1 MAFIQARGG
10 KVTNK
15 EREVLSAV
23 VQGLGQIV
31 EASFV
36 TQRQKDRIAAL
47 MQSNADAEED
57 AELGAHTNAVD
68 AIMETLGEMED
79 KAEDSLTEARK
90 GEAESQQTHALL
102 KQGLENEISNS
113 KEAMGESQQ
122 LSASTASKL
131 ADAEKDLAVEKKGL
145 KEDTAY
151 LSDLKRDCQ
160 TRASEFEVE
169 SKDNK
174 AELTALG
181 KAKAILLKKLAASLV
196 QTGAKVAAQ
205 ARVADSD
212 ADAQEDAKARALRS
226 IEGLGK
232 RLHSTALVSLAYR
245 GAADPFGKIRSMIE
259 DMIAKLLQEAAE
271 EATQKAFCDK
281 EIGESTASKAEK
293 EGRLGKIN
301 ARLETAE
308 STTAQL
314 MEDVSKLSKEIA
326 ESDAGLAKA
335 SALRSKEKA
344 TFQAVEKDLSESEQ
358 ACTSAIEVLRE
369 YYEGAS
375 LVQTATKA
383 SNRAEAKGDGSG
395 ILGVLEV

>member
-1 MAFIQARGG
+1 MLSMVVSEA
-10 KVTNK
+10 THWNK
-15 EREVLSAV
+15 LLNPAATFR
-23 VQGLGQIV
+23 
-31 EASFV
+31 SFH
-36 TQRQKDRIAAL
+36 QK
-47 MQSNADAEED
+47 
-57 AELGAHTNAVD
+57 
-68 AIMETLGEMED
+68 
-79 KAEDSLTEARK
+79 
-90 GEAESQQTHALL
+90 
-102 KQGLENEISNS
+102 
-113 KEAMGESQQ
+113 
-122 LSASTASKL
+122 KL
-131 ADAEKDLAVEKKGL
+131 HK
-145 KEDTAY
+145 
-151 LSDLKRDCQ
+151 
-160 TRASEFEVE
+160 
-169 SKDNK
+169 
-174 AELTALG
+174 TAL
-181 KAKAILLKKLAASLV
+181 I
-196 QTGAKVAAQ
+196 
-205 ARVADSD
+205 
-212 ADAQEDAKARALRS
+212 
-226 IEGLGK
+226 
-232 RLHSTALVSLAYR
+232 SLAYR

-383 SNRAEAKGDGSG
+383 SNRAALQSGFAACGSARTTS
-395 ILGVLEV
+395 